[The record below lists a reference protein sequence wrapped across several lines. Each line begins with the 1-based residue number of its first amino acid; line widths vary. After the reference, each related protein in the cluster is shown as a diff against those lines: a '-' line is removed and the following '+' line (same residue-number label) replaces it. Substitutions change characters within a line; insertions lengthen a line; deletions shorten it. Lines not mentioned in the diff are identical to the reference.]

1 MAEIDFLSAELEN
14 DDECRD
20 DETDRLNLS
29 SPGKNNTKSSDQ
41 LSKEL
46 ICSEN
51 KEEITTQETVEI
63 CQKTVNPNNRVN
75 AENFKIQRVIGK
87 GGYGK
92 VFLVQ
97 KVDGIDQGKLYAMK
111 VLKKARLVCNEKDK
125 AHTVSERNIL
135 EMLQHPFLVKL
146 HYAFQNHSNLYI
158 VLEYCHG
165 GELFNYLEREG
176 ALLENAACFYASEIV
191 LAIGHLHSL
200 GIIYRDLKSENVLLD
215 RQGHVKLTDFG
226 LSKEG
231 VCTTN
236 TFCGTIEYMAPEI
249 IRCEGHGKAVDWWSL
264 GTLIYDMLSGTPP
277 FSQEESREATTRKIL
292 TAPLKFPP
300 SFSSEV
306 ISLIRGLL
314 KRDPNERLGSKEDME
329 EIKRQKFFK
338 RHEINWSDVYNRR
351 LKPPFRPK
359 LTAENDVSMFDP
371 SFTRLQPVVSP
382 VDGGASIPPDM
393 FQGFSYVAPSVCED
407 SLRDNWTDNLP
418 SRHRRHGL
426 RGAMS
431 AGRLRRI
438 GFGHLNAPNRI
449 PEDIVVHNIPLQIQ
463 PELNDFHDFSADYR
477 QKPVIHQL
485 SNHVSTQ
492 GSTNDKRT
500 TAHLPDHHHQQQQQ
514 CDSNDTQQLHKML
527 SGKSTQIIKSNGT
540 TNGNNVIKKEK
551 EADEQEDDDDDDDE
565 IAAEEEDNVPGA
577 KQIQPT
583 STSKY
588 LPLCKYESKNN
599 DIMTNINTNSI
610 HPITKLSNKNPTKY
624 APFSGSLQCHPELH
638 TNTKM
643 IHSRIMYSCQTGSFP
658 HNNHKLGYATTSH
671 LPGIQT
677 ASRITTPLQRRS
689 PNCTATLN
697 SDVPITPT
705 TITTGTNNST
715 NAKCNIM

>member
-1 MAEIDFLSAELEN
+1 MAEIDFLSTELDN
-14 DDECRD
+14 DEECRED
-20 DETDRLNLS
+20 VGEGFDYLPSE
-29 SPGKNNTKSSDQ
+29 KNNCKSTVQ
-41 LSKEL
+41 LPKDINSSVKK
-46 ICSEN
+46 N
-51 KEEITTQETVEI
+51 EIKNQETVEI

-75 AENFKIQRVIGK
+75 AENFNIQRVIGK

-97 KVDGIDQGKLYAMK
+97 KVDGVDQGKLYAMK
-111 VLKKARLVCNEKDK
+111 VLKKARLVCSEKDK

-176 ALLENAACFYASEIV
+176 SLLENAACFYASEIV

-236 TFCGTIEYMAPEI
+236 TFCGTIEAPEI
-249 IRCEGHGKAVDWWSL
+249 IRCEGHGKEVDWWSL
-264 GTLIYDMLSGTPP
+264 GTLLFDMLSGAPP
-277 FSQEESREATTRKIL
+277 FSQEESREATTLKIL

-314 KRDPNERLGSKEDME
+314 KRDPNERLGSREDME
-329 EIKRQKFFK
+329 EIKRHKFFK

-371 SFTRLQPVVSP
+371 TFTRLRPVVSP
-382 VDGGASIPPDM
+382 VDGVASIPPDM

-407 SLRDNWTDNLP
+407 SLRDNTWTDNLP
-418 SRHRRHGL
+418 SRHKRHGL

-438 GFGHLNAPNRI
+438 GFGHLNASSRI
-449 PEDIVVHNIPLQIQ
+449 PEDIAVHNIPLQIQ
-463 PELNDFHDFSADYR
+463 PELHDFRDFNADYR
-477 QKPVIHQL
+477 QKPPLTHQL
-485 SNHVSTQ
+485 NRDFTQ
-492 GSTNDKRT
+492 EKSMDKHT
-500 TAHLPDHHHQQQQQ
+500 VHSSFHQEHYPD
-514 CDSNDTQQLHKML
+514 NTKLLHKL
-527 SGKSTQIIKSNGT
+527 SGKPTQSNNASNGE
-540 TNGNNVIKKEK
+540 NIIAKEG
-551 EADEQEDDDDDDDE
+551 EAEEDDDDDDE
-565 IAAEEEDNVPGA
+565 ATEEDNVPGA
-577 KQIQPT
+577 KQIQT
-583 STSKY
+583 TTAAKY
-588 LPLCKYESKNN
+588 LQLCKYEPKNN
-599 DIMTNINTNSI
+599 EMTNSNST
-610 HPITKLSNKNPTKY
+610 HATTKPSDKNLTKY
-624 APFSGSLQCHPELH
+624 TPFGGSLQCHRELH
-638 TNTKM
+638 THAKIPNPHL
-643 IHSRIMYSCQTGSFP
+643 IYGCQTGP
-658 HNNHKLGYATTSH
+658 IAHNNSSNKSSH
-671 LPGIQT
+671 VAPHPSRLQT
-677 ASRITTPLQRRS
+677 GLRITSPVQRRGPTCAVMHPS
-689 PNCTATLN
+689 VSTN
-697 SDVPITPT
+697 VTPT
-705 TITTGTNNST
+705 TVATGTSGQT
-715 NAKCNIM
+715 NGKCSIM

>member
-1 MAEIDFLSAELEN
+1 
-14 DDECRD
+14 
-20 DETDRLNLS
+20 
-29 SPGKNNTKSSDQ
+29 
-41 LSKEL
+41 
-46 ICSEN
+46 
-51 KEEITTQETVEI
+51 
-63 CQKTVNPNNRVN
+63 
-75 AENFKIQRVIGK
+75 
-87 GGYGK
+87 
-92 VFLVQ
+92 
-97 KVDGIDQGKLYAMK
+97 MK

-135 EMLQHPFLVKL
+135 EILQHPFLVKL

-264 GTLIYDMLSGTPP
+264 GTLIFDMLSGAPP
-277 FSQEESREATTRKIL
+277 FSQEESREATTHKIL
-292 TAPLKFPP
+292 TAPLRFPP

-314 KRDPNERLGSKEDME
+314 RRDPNERLGSKEDVE
-329 EIKRQKFFK
+329 EIKRHKFFK
-338 RHEINWSDVYNRR
+338 RHEINWSDVYHRR

-382 VDGGASIPPDM
+382 VDGIASIPPDM

-407 SLRDNWTDNLP
+407 SLRDTWTDNLS

-438 GFGHLNAPNRI
+438 GFGNLNAPNRI

-463 PELNDFHDFSADYR
+463 PELHEDFHDFNADYR
-477 QKPVIHQL
+477 RKPAPCQPDNLLSQGDNTCSSNQQQL
-485 SNHVSTQ
+485 SKTDQSCSVLGESQTV
-492 GSTNDKRT
+492 KR
-500 TAHLPDHHHQQQQQ
+500 
-514 CDSNDTQQLHKML
+514 
-527 SGKSTQIIKSNGT
+527 NGT
-540 TNGNNVIKKEK
+540 VVV
-551 EADEQEDDDDDDDE
+551 DEDDDDDE
-565 IAAEEEDNVPGA
+565 IAEEDNVPGA

-583 STSKY
+583 TASRY
-588 LPLCKYESKNN
+588 LPLCKYDPTNN
-599 DIMTNINTNSI
+599 GVTTS
-610 HPITKLSNKNPTKY
+610 SNKSIYPSTKPFDKQPTKH
-624 APFSGSLQCHPELH
+624 APPLSSGSFQSHREVYTTNPKMLSPRPVLGGQVGAYLPNKSLNVLPPHPSGL
-638 TNTKM
+638 
-643 IHSRIMYSCQTGSFP
+643 QTGSRV
-658 HNNHKLGYATTSH
+658 TS
-671 LPGIQT
+671 PV
-677 ASRITTPLQRRS
+677 QRRG
-689 PNCTATLN
+689 PTCATMHTGIPVPANNTTAN
-697 SDVPITPT
+697 SAVAANGP
-705 TITTGTNNST
+705 S
-715 NAKCNIM
+715 NAKCSIM

>member
-1 MAEIDFLSAELEN
+1 
-14 DDECRD
+14 
-20 DETDRLNLS
+20 
-29 SPGKNNTKSSDQ
+29 
-41 LSKEL
+41 
-46 ICSEN
+46 
-51 KEEITTQETVEI
+51 
-63 CQKTVNPNNRVN
+63 
-75 AENFKIQRVIGK
+75 
-87 GGYGK
+87 
-92 VFLVQ
+92 
-97 KVDGIDQGKLYAMK
+97 MK

-146 HYAFQNHSNLYI
+146 HYAFQNRSNLYI

-264 GTLIYDMLSGTPP
+264 GTLIYDMLSGAPP

-329 EIKRQKFFK
+329 EIKRHKFFK

-382 VDGGASIPPDM
+382 VDGVASIPPDM

-426 RGAMS
+426 RAAMS
-431 AGRLRRI
+431 AGRLRRV
-438 GFGHLNAPNRI
+438 GFGRLNAPNRI
-449 PEDIVVHNIPLQIQ
+449 PEDIAVHNVPLQIQ
-463 PELNDFHDFSADYR
+463 PELTDFSDFNADYR
-477 QKPVIHQL
+477 QKPVKHQS
-485 SNHVSTQ
+485 SNHVSSKQ
-492 GSTNDKRT
+492 STEDKRT
-500 TAHLPDHHHQQQQQ
+500 THLLDPHHQQQQQ
-514 CDSNDTQQLHKML
+514 CYSNDTQQLHNL
-527 SGKSTQIIKSNGT
+527 SGKSTQIFQSNDATIGSDTIKQDRESGK
-540 TNGNNVIKKEK
+540 GVE
-551 EADEQEDDDDDDDE
+551 EEEEEEDDDDDDDE

-577 KQIQPT
+577 KQIQAITTP
-583 STSKY
+583 KY
-588 LPLCKYESKNN
+588 LPVCKYEPKNN
-599 DIMTNINTNSI
+599 DIMNNNNNNNTTNNAYTT
-610 HPITKLSNKNPTKY
+610 TKPSNKNPTKY
-624 APFSGSLQCHPELH
+624 APFSGSLQCQPH
-638 TNTKM
+638 TKTINSRLMMYGCQPSNNKLEH
-643 IHSRIMYSCQTGSFP
+643 HSV
-658 HNNHKLGYATTSH
+658 TSH
-671 LPGIQT
+671 LSGLST
-677 ASRITTPLQRRS
+677 GSRITTVPPPPPPPVQRRGPTCATTLHPCVIV
-689 PNCTATLN
+689 PNTN
-697 SDVPITPT
+697 VITPT
-705 TITTGTNNST
+705 TVATGS
-715 NAKCNIM
+715 NAKCSIM

>member
-1 MAEIDFLSAELEN
+1 MIVQGHKVFRCSGVGLYYVIFYDI
-14 DDECRD
+14 R
-20 DETDRLNLS
+20 ETS
-29 SPGKNNTKSSDQ
+29 
-41 LSKEL
+41 
-46 ICSEN
+46 I
-51 KEEITTQETVEI
+51 QETVEI

-75 AENFKIQRVIGK
+75 AENFNIQRVIGR

-97 KVDGIDQGKLYAMK
+97 KVGGVDQGKLYAMK

-264 GTLIYDMLSGTPP
+264 GTLIYDMLSGAPP

-292 TAPLKFPP
+292 TAPLRFPP

-314 KRDPNERLGSKEDME
+314 KRDPKERLGSKEDME
-329 EIKRQKFFK
+329 EIKRHKFFK
-338 RHEINWSDVYNRR
+338 RHEINWSDVYHRR

-382 VDGGASIPPDM
+382 VDGVASIPPDM

-407 SLRDNWTDNLP
+407 SLRDTWNDNLS
-418 SRHRRHGL
+418 SRHRRNYGL

-438 GFGHLNAPNRI
+438 GFGHMNAPNRI
-449 PEDIVVHNIPLQIQ
+449 PEDIAVHNVPLKIE
-463 PELNDFHDFSADYR
+463 PELQEEFHGFNADYR
-477 QKPVIHQL
+477 RKPAPYQHNYIL
-485 SNHVSTQ
+485 SQ
-492 GSTNDKRT
+492 GDTSCCSDQQRLNNTDQSSIKASEKPNQVVKRSET
-500 TAHLPDHHHQQQQQ
+500 SDG
-514 CDSNDTQQLHKML
+514 D
-527 SGKSTQIIKSNGT
+527 I
-540 TNGNNVIKKEK
+540 V
-551 EADEQEDDDDDDDE
+551 EDDDDDDE
-565 IAAEEEDNVPGA
+565 VVEEEEDNVPGA
-577 KQIQPT
+577 KQIQSAT
-583 STSKY
+583 DSRY
-588 LPLCKYESKNN
+588 LPLCKYEPKTNGA
-599 DIMTNINTNSI
+599 MTSTNSNNPPVPKPSDNK
-610 HPITKLSNKNPTKY
+610 HPAKY
-624 APFSGSLQCHPELH
+624 APLSGSLQCHKELH
-638 TNTKM
+638 TNPKVTN
-643 IHSRIMYSCQTGSFP
+643 SRAMYGGQTNKCVHAPPHLSGLQTGPRITSP
-658 HNNHKLGYATTSH
+658 IQRRGLVCATMHSAVPATTANSMVA
-671 LPGIQT
+671 T
-677 ASRITTPLQRRS
+677 NASS
-689 PNCTATLN
+689 
-697 SDVPITPT
+697 
-705 TITTGTNNST
+705 
-715 NAKCNIM
+715 NAKCSVM

>member
-1 MAEIDFLSAELEN
+1 MAKEATERFVELLCLSV
-14 DDECRD
+14 
-20 DETDRLNLS
+20 
-29 SPGKNNTKSSDQ
+29 Q
-41 LSKEL
+41 
-46 ICSEN
+46 
-51 KEEITTQETVEI
+51 
-63 CQKTVNPNNRVN
+63 
-75 AENFKIQRVIGK
+75 
-87 GGYGK
+87 